1 MKEKFIR
8 FMQGRYG
15 VDAFSKFLVGA
26 GLAVAI
32 FSLFFQRSRI
42 AGVFSILGWIC
53 IIYAYFRIFS
63 KNHSKRYTE
72 NQEYL
77 KRTARIRNLFYN
89 RKKIMEDR
97 KTNHIYRC
105 PSCKQKIRVPK
116 GKGKIEICCPKC
128 RMTFV
133 KRS

>member
-26 GLAVAI
+26 GLVVAI
-32 FSLFFQRSRI
+32 LSMFFQRSRI
-42 AGVFSILGWIC
+42 AGVFSILGWIL
-53 IIYAYFRIFS
+53 ILYAYFRIFS
-63 KNHSKRYTE
+63 KNHQKRYNE

-77 KRTARIRNLFYN
+77 KRTSKIRYIFQN
-89 RKKIMEDR
+89 RNKLLEER

-116 GKGKIEICCPKC
+116 GKGKIEIKCPKC
-128 RMTFV
+128 QTTFV

>member
-15 VDAFSKFLVGA
+15 VDAFSKLLVGA
-26 GLAVAI
+26 GLAVTI
-32 FSLFFQRSRI
+32 LSMLFQRNRI
-42 AGVFSILGWIC
+42 AGVFAMLGWIC

-63 KNHSKRYTE
+63 RNHSKRFAE

-77 KRTARIRNLFYN
+77 KRTSKLRYLFQN
-89 RKKIMEDR
+89 RKHILEDH
-97 KTNHIYRC
+97 KTHHIYRC

-116 GKGKIEICCPKC
+116 GKGKIEIRCPKC
-128 RMTFV
+128 QTTFV